1 MTTSGVA
8 RREAGWRLVYLSLA
22 VILSALVFGI
32 FVYRPGINGYDRAMF
47 ADMVYGRATK
57 PFVYRTLLPTAVR
70 VLASA
75 IPTEARSRLNAWA
88 SESPAIDNM
97 FTILGWEREHLTE
110 YFVALVLMYSC
121 LWGFIG
127 ALGYLLD
134 GVYEASGRVRDV
146 FVLGALLGLTQFF
159 RYYSYLYDL
168 PTLFL
173 FTLGLGLMVRGRWR
187 PFLLVY
193 ALGCLNKETT
203 ILLTLVFAV
212 HYYERARLRRRTFW
226 QLLLAQ
232 LAIFAAS
239 RAVLT
244 VVFWNNPGSLVQVLF
259 PKHNLDVLGAFPL
272 AAVFGWCGVALLLAY
287 RWADK
292 PLFLR
297 QGLWIVPPLVVLTF
311 FFGYLDELRD
321 YYEAYP
327 IVLLLALHSI
337 GRIAE
342 FKAVALPE
350 QTGARDRG

>member
-1 MTTSGVA
+1 MTSSGVA
-8 RREAGWRLVYLSLA
+8 RREAAWRLVYLSLA

-47 ADMVYGRATK
+47 ADMVYGRAAK

-75 IPTEARSRLNAWA
+75 IPAEARSRLNAWA
-88 SESPAIDNM
+88 SQSPAIDNM
-97 FTILGWEREHLTE
+97 FTILGWEREQLTE
-110 YFVALVLMYSC
+110 YFIALVLMYLC
-121 LWGFIG
+121 LWGFVR

-134 GVYEASGRVRDV
+134 GVYEASERVRDV
-146 FVLGALLGLTQFF
+146 CVLVALLGLTQFF

-173 FTLGLGLMVRGRWR
+173 FTLGLGLMVRERWC
-187 PFLLVY
+187 PFLLVD

-203 ILLTLVFAV
+203 ILLTLVFAIR
-212 HYYERARLRRRTFW
+212 YYDRARLRRRAFW

-244 VVFWNNPGSLVQVLF
+244 AVFWNNPGSLFQVLF
-259 PKHNLDVLGAFPL
+259 PRHNLDVLGAYPL

-287 RWADK
+287 KWRGK
-292 PLFLR
+292 PRFLR
-297 QGLWIVPPLVVLTF
+297 QALWIVVPLVVLTF

-337 GRIAE
+337 GKIAE
-342 FKAVALPE
+342 FKVVTLPE
-350 QTGARDRG
+350 RADAPTG